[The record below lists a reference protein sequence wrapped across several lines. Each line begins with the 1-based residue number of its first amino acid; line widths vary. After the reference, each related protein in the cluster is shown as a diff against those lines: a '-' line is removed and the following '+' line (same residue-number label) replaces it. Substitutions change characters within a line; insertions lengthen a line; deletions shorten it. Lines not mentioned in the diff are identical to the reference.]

1 MPDFLPYDPPSLLA
15 RHIPDNLL
23 DRYHSLLMSENKRVN
38 LVSRE
43 TTRQDFDRLVCES
56 LLPLEVLGSCFDAYL
71 DIGSGGGF
79 PAVPLLLSRGAGV
92 DSVLIERTGKRA
104 VALERI
110 LTGLGLQADVE
121 KRTFGE
127 FHTGPTFDLITLR
140 YVKLT
145 PDLLAR
151 ALGYLRP
158 KGTFVYFST
167 PDFSCKMADVTAYKF
182 RSPQDE
188 ITKSFTV
195 LKKKRQAPGFF
206 G

>member
-127 FHTGPTFDLITLR
+127 FHTG
-140 YVKLT
+140 
-145 PDLLAR
+145 
-151 ALGYLRP
+151 LGYLRP